1 MFSLFPRFP
10 PRHLMLL
17 FLQIIPFGFSSIN
30 VYSSS
35 GAGDWCSQICRPHR
49 CLSEALHC
57 RHNGPETFTAVQEKS
72 LLNILSSSVIKLRHS
87 VKLRGWGLWFIL
99 LNVMLLN
106 APESRNRLVLI
117 SQISP
122 LNFLF
127 SCEEN
132 MQKLKMQLISFFLLT
147 QTSCSWILLTLIL
160 QGTLKDVKKLVL

>member
-10 PRHLMLL
+10 HHHLMLLL
-17 FLQIIPFGFSSIN
+17 FLQIIPVVFSSIN

-35 GAGDWCSQICRPHR
+35 GTGDWCSQICRTHR

-57 RHNGPETFTAVQEKS
+57 RHNGPETFTAVREKS
-72 LLNILSSSVIKLRHS
+72 LLNVLSSSAIKVRHC
-87 VKLRGWGLWFIL
+87 VKLRGWGVWFIL
-99 LNVMLLN
+99 LNVRLLN
-106 APESRNRLVLI
+106 ASESRNHLVLI

-147 QTSCSWILLTLIL
+147 QTSYSWILLALISARNT
-160 QGTLKDVKKLVL
+160 QGC